1 MLMAKVFIF
10 LKCSWLLLVFFFF
23 FEVNFS
29 LGSDLL
35 LIPLLMGKREES
47 REQGPATQGPGGG
60 TES

>member
-1 MLMAKVFIF
+1 MAKVFIF

-47 REQGPATQGPGGG
+47 REEGPAPQGPGGG
-60 TES
+60 AES